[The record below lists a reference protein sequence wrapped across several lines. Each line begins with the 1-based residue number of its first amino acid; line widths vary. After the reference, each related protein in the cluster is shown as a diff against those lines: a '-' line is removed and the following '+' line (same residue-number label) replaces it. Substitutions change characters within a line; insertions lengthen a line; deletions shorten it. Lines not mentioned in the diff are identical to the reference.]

1 MENKINTKKDIIIF
15 VQSKKNRIKKRLNKR
30 KGFNKNLIKLFRKM
44 QLPLHVKKKKS
55 HIIIN
60 NNFSDKSAKKNVKY
74 ILNKF

>member
-1 MENKINTKKDIIIF
+1 
-15 VQSKKNRIKKRLNKR
+15 
-30 KGFNKNLIKLFRKM
+30 M
-44 QLPLHVKKKKS
+44 QLPLHVKKKKY